1 METSLV
7 KQNSDQRR
15 RRVGVLISGTGTKL
29 QALMDQASSP
39 SEIVL
44 VVSNR
49 PGVQG
54 LKRATLAGIQT
65 RVYASPAE
73 FDATIDHVLEEF
85 KVALVCLAG
94 FTRILTGTIVKKWNG
109 KLLNIHPLLLPSFKG
124 VNAQKQ
130 ALQAGVRVSGCTV
143 HFVAE
148 EVDAGAIIVQE
159 AVEVLSSDREDQSSR
174 TQSVSC
180 CYGAGVQWV
189 CEAGGGRTHCLGK
202 KLLIWAYV
210 YK

>member
-65 RVYASPAE
+65 RVVDHKLYASPAE

-109 KLLNIHPLLLPSFKG
+109 GGRCRSHHRTGSCGGAEQRQRGSEQQNTERFLLLWSW
-124 VNAQKQ
+124 
-130 ALQAGVRVSGCTV
+130 C
-143 HFVAE
+143 
-148 EVDAGAIIVQE
+148 
-159 AVEVLSSDREDQSSR
+159 AVGL
-174 TQSVSC
+174 
-180 CYGAGVQWV
+180 
-189 CEAGGGRTHCLGK
+189 
-202 KLLIWAYV
+202 
-210 YK
+210 